1 MPDKKD
7 DIFEEAKRNLEKL
20 GETVV
25 GLAKK
30 GKEEGINLYHTGKLR
45 LDIVNLKHK
54 VEGNFNAIG
63 KKVYKNHKIEDNEI
77 IKLCAD
83 IDKLEAMVKNK
94 EAEIEKIIN
103 SKQNNKDTGL

>member
-1 MPDKKD
+1 MADKKD

-45 LDIVNLKHK
+45 LDIVNLRHK
-54 VEGNFNAIG
+54 IEGNFNAVG
-63 KKVYKNHKIEDNEI
+63 KRVYKHHKIEDNEI
-77 IKLCAD
+77 IKLCAE
-83 IDKLEAMVKNK
+83 IDKLELMVKNK

-103 SKQNNKDTGL
+103 NKKNNKDAAL